1 MLAWLGFA
9 PGDGT
14 QIVRWSCT
22 VYGPGCVGTLPD
34 LGTCDHVDH
43 FCGESEPRGKHDSCA
58 IHPIRARR
66 SVRGTT
72 ENRAALWTFER
83 LDTLRRTVIQ
93 RAGRLTRPAGRLT
106 LMVSASRFVRNK
118 LLHMLDALRPA
129 A

>member
-22 VYGPGCVGTLPD
+22 VYGPGCVGTVPD

-58 IHPIRARR
+58 IHPIR
-66 SVRGTT
+66 SVRGGRFWYPGW
-72 ENRAALWTFER
+72 N
-83 LDTLRRTVIQ
+83 DPLRETDQVLPV
-93 RAGRLTRPAGRLT
+93 AD
-106 LMVSASRFVRNK
+106 VSGVGQFSAHPPEARRCTG
-118 LLHMLDALRPA
+118 P
-129 A
+129 